1 MSNRH
6 ELIKF
11 FLKLKRV
18 EIMDIFQAIII
29 GLVQGLTEF
38 LPVSSSAHLI
48 FAQQALGV
56 SDVGLAFDVLMHV
69 GTLVAVIVYF
79 FNDIVNMIK
88 GFLLSLVDLKNG
100 NFMGEIK
107 KDPYKKLAWLTILA
121 TIPVGVVGVLFN
133 DMIESMFQGLTIPA
147 FLLLVTGC
155 LLYASQR
162 MNSGRIDVR
171 NVTIKEALIMGCG
184 QALAVLP
191 GLSRSGTTIAA
202 GLFAGLDKEFAAKFS
217 FILSIPAILGAAVF
231 QLKDLSGGNIE
242 IGACIA
248 GFVVAVISGYL
259 AISVLLKIV
268 REKSLDIFAYYC
280 WIVGLIVL
288 IGSLIL

>member
-1 MSNRH
+1 
-6 ELIKF
+6 
-11 FLKLKRV
+11 
-18 EIMDIFQAIII
+18 MDIFQAIII

-56 SDVGLAFDVLMHV
+56 ADVGLAFDVLLHV

-100 NFMGEIK
+100 NFMGELK

-121 TIPVGVVGVLFN
+121 TIPIGIVGVLFN
-133 DMIESMFQGLTIPA
+133 DIVESMFMGLTVPA
-147 FLLLVTGC
+147 FLLLITGC
-155 LLYASQR
+155 LLYVSQR
-162 MNSGRIDVR
+162 MNTGKIDVR
-171 NVTIKEALIMGCG
+171 NITLKEALIMGCG
-184 QALAVLP
+184 QALAILP

-231 QLKDLSGGNIE
+231 QLKDLSGGSVE

-248 GFVVAVISGYL
+248 GFIVAAISGYL
-259 AISVLLKIV
+259 AISFLLKIV

-280 WIVGLIVL
+280 WIVGIIVL
-288 IGSLIL
+288 VGSLIL

>member
-1 MSNRH
+1 
-6 ELIKF
+6 
-11 FLKLKRV
+11 
-18 EIMDIFQAIII
+18 MDIFQAIII

-56 SDVGLAFDVLMHV
+56 GDVGLAFDVLMHV
-69 GTLVAVIVYF
+69 GTLVAVIIYF
-79 FNDIVNMIK
+79 FNDIINMIK

>member
-1 MSNRH
+1 
-6 ELIKF
+6 
-11 FLKLKRV
+11 
-18 EIMDIFQAIII
+18 MDIIQAIII

-56 SDVGLAFDVLMHV
+56 ADVGLAFDVLLHV

-100 NFMGEIK
+100 NFMGELK

-121 TIPVGVVGVLFN
+121 TIPIGIVGVLFN
-133 DMIESMFQGLTIPA
+133 DIVESMFMGLTVPA
-147 FLLLVTGC
+147 FLLLITGC
-155 LLYASQR
+155 LLYVSQR

-171 NVTIKEALIMGCG
+171 NITLKEALIMGCG
-184 QALAVLP
+184 QALAILP

-231 QLKDLSGGNIE
+231 QLKDLSGGSVE

-248 GFVVAVISGYL
+248 GFIVAAISGYL
-259 AISVLLKIV
+259 AISFLLKIV

-280 WIVGLIVL
+280 WIVGIIVL

>member
-1 MSNRH
+1 
-6 ELIKF
+6 
-11 FLKLKRV
+11 
-18 EIMDIFQAIII
+18 MDILQAIII

-56 SDVGLAFDVLMHV
+56 GDVGLAFDVLLHV
-69 GTLVAVIVYF
+69 GTLVAVFAYF
-79 FNDIVNMIK
+79 YNDIINMIK
-88 GFLLSLVDLKNG
+88 GFLLSLIDLKEG
-100 NFMGEIK
+100 KFISEIK

-133 DMIESMFQGLTIPA
+133 DLVEEMFTGLTIPA

-155 LLYASQR
+155 LLYISQR
-162 MNSGRIDVR
+162 MNSGRI
-171 NVTIKEALIMGCG
+171 NVQNMSTKEALIMGCG
-184 QALAVLP
+184 QAIAVLP

-217 FILSIPAILGAAVF
+217 FILSIPAILGAAIF
-231 QLKDLSGGNIE
+231 QLKDLSGGSVE
-242 IGACIA
+242 IGVCIA
-248 GFVVAVISGYL
+248 GFIVAAVSGYL

-280 WIVGLIVL
+280 WIVGLVVL
-288 IGSLIL
+288 VGSLIL

>member
-1 MSNRH
+1 
-6 ELIKF
+6 
-11 FLKLKRV
+11 
-18 EIMDIFQAIII
+18 MDILQAIII

-56 SDVGLAFDVLMHV
+56 TDVGLAFDVLLHA
-69 GTLVAVIVYF
+69 GTLVAVVVYF
-79 FNDIVNMIK
+79 FDDIVNMIK
-88 GFLLSLVDLKNG
+88 GFLLSLIDLKEG
-100 NFMGEIK
+100 KFIPEIK
-107 KDPYKKLAWLTILA
+107 KDPYKKLAWLTIIA
-121 TIPVGVVGVLFN
+121 TIPVGIVGVLFN
-133 DMIESMFQGLTIPA
+133 DAIEELFTGLTIPA
-147 FLLLVTGC
+147 FLLLITGC
-155 LLYASQR
+155 LLYVSQR

-171 NVTIKEALIMGCG
+171 NLSVKEALFMGCG
-184 QALAVLP
+184 QALAILP

-231 QLKDLSGGNIE
+231 QLKDLSGGSVE

-248 GFVVAVISGYL
+248 GFIVAVISGYL

-280 WIVGLIVL
+280 WIVGIIVL

>member
-1 MSNRH
+1 
-6 ELIKF
+6 
-11 FLKLKRV
+11 
-18 EIMDIFQAIII
+18 MDIIQAIII

-56 SDVGLAFDVLMHV
+56 ADVGLAFDVLLHV

-100 NFMGEIK
+100 NFMGELK

-121 TIPVGVVGVLFN
+121 TIPIGIVGVLFN
-133 DMIESMFQGLTIPA
+133 DIVESMFMGLTVPA
-147 FLLLVTGC
+147 FLLLITGC
-155 LLYASQR
+155 LLYVSQR
-162 MNSGRIDVR
+162 MNTGRIDVR
-171 NVTIKEALIMGCG
+171 NITLKEALIMGCG
-184 QALAVLP
+184 QALAILP

-231 QLKDLSGGNIE
+231 QLKDLSGGSVE

-248 GFVVAVISGYL
+248 GFIVAAISGYL
-259 AISVLLKIV
+259 AISFLLKIV

-280 WIVGLIVL
+280 WIVGIIVL
-288 IGSLIL
+288 VGSIIL

>member
-1 MSNRH
+1 
-6 ELIKF
+6 
-11 FLKLKRV
+11 
-18 EIMDIFQAIII
+18 MDIIQAIII

-56 SDVGLAFDVLMHV
+56 ADVGLAFDVLLHV

-100 NFMGEIK
+100 NFMGELK

-121 TIPVGVVGVLFN
+121 TIPIGIVGVLFN
-133 DMIESMFQGLTIPA
+133 DIVESMFMGLTVPA
-147 FLLLVTGC
+147 FLLLITGC
-155 LLYASQR
+155 LLYVSQR
-162 MNSGRIDVR
+162 MNTGRIDVR
-171 NVTIKEALIMGCG
+171 NITLKEALIMGCG
-184 QALAVLP
+184 QALAILP

-202 GLFAGLDKEFAAKFS
+202 GLFARLDKEFAAKFS

-231 QLKDLSGGNIE
+231 QLKDLSGGSVE

-248 GFVVAVISGYL
+248 GFIVAAISGYL
-259 AISVLLKIV
+259 AISFLLKIV

-280 WIVGLIVL
+280 WIVGIIVL
-288 IGSLIL
+288 VGSLIL

>member
-1 MSNRH
+1 
-6 ELIKF
+6 
-11 FLKLKRV
+11 
-18 EIMDIFQAIII
+18 MDIIQAIII

-56 SDVGLAFDVLMHV
+56 ADVGLAFDVLLHV

-100 NFMGEIK
+100 NFMGELK

-121 TIPVGVVGVLFN
+121 TIPIGIVGVLFN
-133 DMIESMFQGLTIPA
+133 DIVESMFMGLTVPA
-147 FLLLVTGC
+147 FLLLITGC
-155 LLYASQR
+155 LLYVSQR
-162 MNSGRIDVR
+162 MNTGRIDVR
-171 NVTIKEALIMGCG
+171 NITLKEALIMGCG
-184 QALAVLP
+184 QALAILP

-231 QLKDLSGGNIE
+231 QLKDLSGGSIE

-280 WIVGLIVL
+280 WIVGIIVL

>member
-1 MSNRH
+1 
-6 ELIKF
+6 
-11 FLKLKRV
+11 
-18 EIMDIFQAIII
+18 MDILQAIII

-56 SDVGLAFDVLMHV
+56 TDVGLAFDVLLHA
-69 GTLVAVIVYF
+69 GTLVAVVVYF
-79 FNDIVNMIK
+79 FDDIVNMIK
-88 GFLLSLVDLKNG
+88 GFLLSLIDLKEG
-100 NFMGEIK
+100 KFIPEIK
-107 KDPYKKLAWLTILA
+107 KDPYKKLAWLTIIA
-121 TIPVGVVGVLFN
+121 TIPVGIVGVLFN
-133 DMIESMFQGLTIPA
+133 DAIEELFTGLTIPA
-147 FLLLVTGC
+147 FLLLITGC
-155 LLYASQR
+155 LLYVSQR

-171 NVTIKEALIMGCG
+171 NLSVKEALFMGCG

-231 QLKDLSGGNIE
+231 ELRHIGGANLE

-248 GFVVAVISGYL
+248 GFIVAAISGYI
-259 AISVLLKIV
+259 AISALLKIV

-280 WIVGLIVL
+280 WIVGIIVL
-288 IGSLIL
+288 VGSLIL

>member
-1 MSNRH
+1 
-6 ELIKF
+6 
-11 FLKLKRV
+11 
-18 EIMDIFQAIII
+18 MDIIQAIII

-56 SDVGLAFDVLMHV
+56 ADVGLAFDVLLHV

-88 GFLLSLVDLKNG
+88 GFLLSLVDLKDG
-100 NFMGEIK
+100 NFIGELK

-121 TIPVGVVGVLFN
+121 TIPIGIVGVLFN
-133 DMIESMFQGLTIPA
+133 DIVESMFMGLTVPA
-147 FLLLVTGC
+147 FLLLITGC
-155 LLYASQR
+155 LLYVSQR

-171 NVTIKEALIMGCG
+171 NISLKEALIMGCG
-184 QALAVLP
+184 QALAILP

-231 QLKDLSGGNIE
+231 QLKDLSGGSIE

-248 GFVVAVISGYL
+248 GFIVAAISGYL
-259 AISVLLKIV
+259 AISFLLKIV

-280 WIVGLIVL
+280 WIVGIIVL
-288 IGSLIL
+288 AGSLIL

>member
-1 MSNRH
+1 
-6 ELIKF
+6 
-11 FLKLKRV
+11 
-18 EIMDIFQAIII
+18 MDIIQAIII

-56 SDVGLAFDVLMHV
+56 ADVGLAFDVLLHV

-88 GFLLSLVDLKNG
+88 GFLLSLVDLKDG
-100 NFMGEIK
+100 NFMGELK

-121 TIPVGVVGVLFN
+121 TIPIGIVGVLFN
-133 DMIESMFQGLTIPA
+133 DIVESMFQGLTVPA
-147 FLLLVTGC
+147 FLLLITGC
-155 LLYASQR
+155 LLYLSQR

-171 NVTIKEALIMGCG
+171 NITLKEALIMGCG
-184 QALAVLP
+184 QALAILP

-231 QLKDLSGGNIE
+231 QLKDLTGGSIE

-248 GFVVAVISGYL
+248 GFVVAAISGYL
-259 AISVLLKIV
+259 AISFLLKIV

-280 WIVGLIVL
+280 WIVGIIVL
-288 IGSLIL
+288 VGSLIL

>member
-1 MSNRH
+1 
-6 ELIKF
+6 
-11 FLKLKRV
+11 
-18 EIMDIFQAIII
+18 MDIFQAIII

-88 GFLLSLVDLKNG
+88 GFLLSLVDLKDG
-100 NFMGEIK
+100 NFIREIK

-133 DMIESMFQGLTIPA
+133 DIIESMFQGLTIPA

-155 LLYASQR
+155 LLYVSQR
-162 MNSGRIDVR
+162 MNTGRIDVR
-171 NVTIKEALIMGCG
+171 NMTIKEALIMGCG
-184 QALAVLP
+184 QALAILP

>member
-1 MSNRH
+1 
-6 ELIKF
+6 
-11 FLKLKRV
+11 
-18 EIMDIFQAIII
+18 MDIFQAIII

-88 GFLLSLVDLKNG
+88 GFLLSLVDLKDG
-100 NFMGEIK
+100 NFIREIK
-107 KDPYKKLAWLTILA
+107 KDP
-121 TIPVGVVGVLFN
+121 PVGVVGVLFN
-133 DMIESMFQGLTIPA
+133 DIIESMFQGLTIPA

-155 LLYASQR
+155 LLYVSQR
-162 MNSGRIDVR
+162 MNTGRIDVR
-171 NVTIKEALIMGCG
+171 NMTIKEALIMGCG
-184 QALAVLP
+184 QALAILP

>member
-1 MSNRH
+1 
-6 ELIKF
+6 
-11 FLKLKRV
+11 
-18 EIMDIFQAIII
+18 MDIFQAIII

-217 FILSIPAILGAAVF
+217 FILSIPAIFGAFVF
-231 QLKDLSGGNIE
+231 QLKD
-242 IGACIA
+242 IGAAMNVNFLPVFLGFIA
-248 GFVVAVISGYL
+248 SIIAGYL
-259 AISVLLKIV
+259 AIRWMLDLIQN
-268 REKSLDIFAYYC
+268 KSLDIFAYYC
-280 WIVGLIVL
+280 WLVGIIVFM
-288 IGSLIL
+288 GSIAHIF